1 MCQSHRAISCD
12 ACPITM
18 PESCK
23 SLESIPIP
31 DWICGFLWDFT
42 RHYFEFE
49 RYCAT
54 NTHVFRANDLVLPAV
69 WSEKNEASRIYP
81 D

>member
-1 MCQSHRAISCD
+1 ML
-12 ACPITM
+12 
-18 PESCK
+18 PESCQ
-23 SLESIPIP
+23 SLESNPFP
-31 DWICGFLWDFT
+31 EGICGFSWDFT

-49 RYCAT
+49 RYYPS
-54 NTHVFRANDLVLPAV
+54 NTYVFRANDVVLPAV